1 MISRKE
7 QEQAMKKLKHMIS
20 ELKADTATFNHPLS
34 QQLVHTLSVAV
45 DCLEIALSQPE
56 RPTEDSEDCVIAGQ
70 CIEHKGELYIR
81 LSDVEKCVDRFK
93 KRERP
98 KGRWGT
104 VWHGEFIA
112 TLECSACGRRINVDY
127 PLRERTIKRK
137 YPYCHCGADMRDG
150 EEE

>member
-1 MISRKE
+1 MTREEAIT
-7 QEQAMKKLKHMIS
+7 
-20 ELKADTATFNHPLS
+20 ELKFMRSMTGFAGQKEA
-34 QQLVHTLSVAV
+34 LSVAI
-45 DCLEIALSQPE
+45 EALSQP
-56 RPTEDSEDCVIAGQ
+56 
-70 CIEHKGELYIR
+70 
-81 LSDVEKCVDRFK
+81 
-93 KRERP
+93 ERP

-137 YPYCHCGADMRDG
+137 YPYCHCGADMRG